1 MTLNEIYT
9 QLDIISDELDDYVDN
24 NDNPQINSDIAGR
37 VRVAIERA
45 IFELNEIVDDES
57 AGLYEDDKDI
67 GFDGDFEEE
76 EEF

>member
-24 NDNPQINSDIAGR
+24 NDNTQINSDIAGR

-45 IFELNEIVDDES
+45 IFELNVIVDDES

>member
-24 NDNPQINSDIAGR
+24 NDNAQINSDIAGK
-37 VRVAIERA
+37 VQNALDTA
-45 IFELNEIVDDES
+45 IFELNLIVDDES
-57 AGLYEDDKDI
+57 DGLYEDGEDI

-76 EEF
+76 EDF

>member
-9 QLDIISDELDDYVDN
+9 QLDIISDELDDYAENSDN
-24 NDNPQINSDIAGR
+24 TQIISDIAGR
-37 VRVAIERA
+37 VRGALDNA
-45 IFELNEIVDDES
+45 IFELNLIVDDHA
-57 AGLYEDDKDI
+57 AGLYEDDGEI

>member
-9 QLDIISDELDDYVDN
+9 QLDIISDELDDYADN
-24 NDNPQINSDIAGR
+24 NDNTQINSDIAGR

>member
-24 NDNPQINSDIAGR
+24 NDNAQINSDIAGR
-37 VRVAIERA
+37 VRGALATA
-45 IFELNEIVDDES
+45 IFELNLIVDDES
-57 AGLYEDDKDI
+57 DGLYEDGEDI

-76 EEF
+76 EDF

>member
-24 NDNPQINSDIAGR
+24 NDNAQINSDIAGR

>member
-24 NDNPQINSDIAGR
+24 NDNAQINSDIAGR

-76 EEF
+76 EDF

>member
-24 NDNPQINSDIAGR
+24 NDNAQINSDIAGR
-37 VRVAIERA
+37 VRGALDSA
-45 IFELNEIVDDES
+45 IFELNLIVDDES

-67 GFDGDFEEE
+67 RFDGDFEEE
-76 EEF
+76 EDF

>member
-9 QLDIISDELDDYVDN
+9 QLDIISDELDDYADN
-24 NDNPQINSDIAGR
+24 NDNAQINSDIAGR